1 MALFNNDNTTK
12 EKEATKDLYV
22 AENSAAKAKTG
33 MAYRILVKPLI
44 SEKAAALGGE
54 NKYVFFV
61 ATDANKISVKKAIEE
76 VYNVKPIAVNIINME
91 GKVVRRGR
99 VTGQR
104 KDYKKAIITL
114 KKGDSITV
122 YEGV

>member
-1 MALFNNDNTTK
+1 MALFNNDNTN
-12 EKEATKDLYV
+12 KEATKDLY
-22 AENSAAKAKTG
+22 AEKKSATKTG

-54 NKYVFFV
+54 NKYVFLV
-61 ATDANKISVKKAIEE
+61 NTDANKISVKKAIEE

-99 VTGQR
+99 VSGQR